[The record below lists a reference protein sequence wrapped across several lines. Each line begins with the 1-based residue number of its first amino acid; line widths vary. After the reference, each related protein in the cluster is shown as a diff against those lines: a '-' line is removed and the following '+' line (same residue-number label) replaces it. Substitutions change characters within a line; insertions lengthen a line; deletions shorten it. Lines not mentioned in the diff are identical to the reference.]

1 MIGKSSQENIAAAHA
16 FAPLLKGAQKKRRF
30 SPALLIVSTQ
40 KKGGQPFPAARH
52 SANPR
57 IQDPP
62 SHPLLQNAAG
72 YAGGRPLLRIL
83 FPDFKQEPQNA
94 GKKFRAFYHNNLHA
108 DRLHP
113 LKCFSLGDTA
123 APRCTKAAGHTATIP

>member
-1 MIGKSSQENIAAAHA
+1 MY
-16 FAPLLKGAQKKRRF
+16 LRKKRAGGRF
-30 SPALLIVSTQ
+30 RRPGIRQIRGYRTRQAI
-40 KKGGQPFPAARH
+40 PF
-52 SANPR
+52 
-57 IQDPP
+57 
-62 SHPLLQNAAG
+62 LWNAAG

-113 LKCFSLGDTA
+113 LKMCIRDRYEDA
-123 APRCTKAAGHTATIP
+123 RQIKEWEIAKKRPAGRR